1 MLTPANIILTLQVAV
16 AAVTLL
22 LAASL
27 VALLRGQYRLH
38 GRLNVAFFV
47 LTLTAVVG
55 LEVVIRIV
63 DPGMFYFDGSED
75 LRQAL
80 QVHLCFSIP
89 AVVLMCGMLVT
100 GKMHRRSVH
109 LTLAGLFAVAWLGTF
124 ITGVFFL
131 RVPT

>member
-1 MLTPANIILTLQVAV
+1 VLTPANIILTLQVAV
-16 AAVTLL
+16 AAVTAL

-27 VALLRGQYRLH
+27 VALWRGQYRLH
-38 GRLNVAFFV
+38 GRINVVFFV
-47 LTLTAVVG
+47 LTLTAVLG
-55 LEVVIRIV
+55 LEVIIRII
-63 DPGMFYFDGSED
+63 DPEMFYFEGSED

-100 GKMHRRSVH
+100 GKMHRRTMH
-109 LTLAGLFAVAWLGTF
+109 LTLAGLFAVAWAGTF
-124 ITGVFFL
+124 ITGLFFL